1 MPRVLGDLRDR
12 LTKRAGQNRTIHLPS
27 IRRFFRNHH
36 ADQPFPRG
44 SKQRWR
50 RSVTYHN
57 ANLQDARIK
66 ETHDLIAS
74 DKVEGTKVYGADSK
88 HIGSIE
94 RVIIEKR
101 SGRVAYAVLG
111 FGGFLGIGE
120 DHYPLPWAKL
130 TYDEN
135 LGGYRTDVTR
145 EQVEKAPKYHGTE
158 EYDWNAENGRRVYD
172 YYGVPPYWM

>member
-1 MPRVLGDLRDR
+1 M
-12 LTKRAGQNRTIHLPS
+12 
-27 IRRFFRNHH
+27 
-36 ADQPFPRG
+36 
-44 SKQRWR
+44 
-50 RSVTYHN
+50 TYHEPN
-57 ANLQDARIK
+57 IQDATVK

-74 DKVEGTKVYGADSK
+74 DKVEGTRVYGADGK

-94 RVIIEKR
+94 RVILEKR

-130 TYDEN
+130 SYDET
-135 LGGYRTDVTR
+135 LGGYRTDITR
-145 EQVEKAPKYHGTE
+145 DQVESAPRYQNGD
-158 EYDWNAENGRRVYD
+158 EYAWNKENGRRVYD

>member
-1 MPRVLGDLRDR
+1 M
-12 LTKRAGQNRTIHLPS
+12 TIHNP
-27 IRRFFRNHH
+27 
-36 ADQPFPRG
+36 
-44 SKQRWR
+44 
-50 RSVTYHN
+50 
-57 ANLQDARIK
+57 NLQDATIK

-74 DKVEGTKVYGADSK
+74 DKVEGTKVYGQDGK
-88 HIGSIE
+88 HIGSVE
-94 RVIIEKR
+94 RVILEKR

-130 TYDEN
+130 SYDED

-145 EQVEKAPKYHGTE
+145 EQVEKAPRYEGND
-158 EYDWNAENGRRVYD
+158 EYDWNRENGRRVYD